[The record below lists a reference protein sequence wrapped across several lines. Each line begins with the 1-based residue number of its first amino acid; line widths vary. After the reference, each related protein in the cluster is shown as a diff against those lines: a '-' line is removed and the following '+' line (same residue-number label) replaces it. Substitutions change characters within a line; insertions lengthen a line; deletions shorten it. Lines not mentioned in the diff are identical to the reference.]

1 MMKPSILRSAIAVL
15 ATVVLCAACAA
26 QRPADGPGMTVT
38 FSSAIKGKSIDLL
51 SAISSSKQPF
61 PNPGEFGP
69 NANPITGGKT
79 MGAAPDG
86 RELPEWVA
94 FTWKEWPY
102 PYPKAPSDPVAL
114 QTWRDEVRTMSR
126 SLPVET
132 ASVPVRARVPQ
143 DVVDEVLASNRRRA
157 PRALPDEMLWVY
169 FIWYD
174 SGVKFRWSLERGC
187 CTVLRQGGDDLEK

>member
-1 MMKPSILRSAIAVL
+1 MKIHLLAPTIAMLTTAVFC
-15 ATVVLCAACAA
+15 ATCAA

-38 FSSAIKGKSIDLL
+38 FSSIIKGKSIHLNT
-51 SAISSSKQPF
+51 ATSSGKQGF
-61 PNPGEFGP
+61 PNAGAFGP
-69 NANPITGGKT
+69 NANPMTGGKT

-86 RELPEWVA
+86 RDLPEWVE
-94 FTWKEWPY
+94 FEWTEWPY
-102 PYPKAPSDPVAL
+102 PYPDEPSDPVGL
-114 QTWRDEVRTMSR
+114 QAWNDYFDFLKRT
-126 SLPVET
+126 LPHKT
-132 ASVPVRARVPQ
+132 ARVPVRTRVPQ